1 MVFIKEFN
9 KDISI
14 NVEFDTDRIA
24 FGRGYLSYQPK
35 KLGNN
40 KSMQRSNVLKQLKR
54 NKEQLEVAIKLLESE
69 EK

>member
-14 NVEFDTDRIA
+14 NVKFDTDKIT
-24 FGRGYLSYQPK
+24 FGRGYLSYQPT
-35 KLGNN
+35 KLGND

-54 NKEQLEVAIKLLESE
+54 NKEQLEVAINLLESKKE
-69 EK
+69 